1 MCCAHSVCAMVWLY
15 APTRTSSPRTCS
27 RAENFC
33 CRQTSSTMS
42 PGVALNPNLETNMTS
57 GSEPLNPPP
66 DPGTPTQGMSL
77 SHLLVQESLLSPGSC
92 LVPYSFFSLGLGF
105 APVSSFF
112 PVFPLSLCL
121 FLSVSL
127 PVPSSWLSLILS
139 LYLFK
144 RMFYVCVHACVYLC
158 ITCQP
163 DAHGG

>member
-1 MCCAHSVCAMVWLY
+1 
-15 APTRTSSPRTCS
+15 
-27 RAENFC
+27 
-33 CRQTSSTMS
+33 
-42 PGVALNPNLETNMTS
+42 
-57 GSEPLNPPP
+57 
-66 DPGTPTQGMSL
+66 
-77 SHLLVQESLLSPGSC
+77 
-92 LVPYSFFSLGLGF
+92 
-105 APVSSFF
+105 
-112 PVFPLSLCL
+112 VFPLSLCL